1 MVALSIV
8 GRPEDVTH
16 LSGHTRLPL
25 IAKIEKPQAVARAEE
40 ILRVADCVMVAR
52 GDLGIEMPIEEV
64 PIGQKRPLALAGERA
79 RPALPGDPPRPGA
92 RGKRWL
98 DPAVPQRGPPLAE
111 VADVANA
118 ILDGTEAVMLS

>member
-40 ILRVADCVMVAR
+40 ILKVADCVMVAR
-52 GDLGIEMPIEEV
+52 GDLGIELPIEEV
-64 PIGQKRPLALAGERA
+64 PMVQKKLHALAGALA
-79 RPALPGDPPRPGA
+79 RPAITATQMLDSMVHLSRPT
-92 RGKRWL
+92 R
-98 DPAVPQRGPPLAE
+98 AE

-118 ILDGTEAVMLS
+118 ILDGTDAVM